1 MRLRVKDFY
10 TQMGVS
16 NDRLAITQ
24 LGVVTHILPRTR
36 QRRDFGPANLAI
48 KLRQVRHGLG
58 LSQSEMVSRLD
69 PDEIMHYG
77 RISEYERGK
86 RVPSLWVLLA
96 YARVACIHLEDL
108 VDDQIDLPGKLPGD
122 VIYPSRAVSSESSS

>member
-1 MRLRVKDFY
+1 M
-10 TQMGVS
+10 
-16 NDRLAITQ
+16 
-24 LGVVTHILPRTR
+24 PRTR

-58 LSQSEMVSRLD
+58 LSQSEIVSRLD

-96 YARVACIHLEDL
+96 YARVAGIHLEDL
-108 VDDQIDLPGKLPGD
+108 VDDQIDVPGKLPGD
-122 VIYPSRAVSSESSS
+122 VIYPSRATSQRK